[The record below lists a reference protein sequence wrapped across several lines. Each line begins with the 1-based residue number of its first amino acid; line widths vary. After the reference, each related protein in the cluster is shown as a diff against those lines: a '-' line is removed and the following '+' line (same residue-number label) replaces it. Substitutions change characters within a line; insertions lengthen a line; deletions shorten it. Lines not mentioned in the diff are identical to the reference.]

1 MTKIITSIDR
11 GLTRIVGLDNTI
23 LHAFV
28 RCLIVAVVCCVL
40 TVGCVWAYQ
49 WATTERT
56 RHPVEQP
63 VIAAVVADESVSDA
77 KAVYLAA
84 REAAE
89 AAREAAEAAEAKAA
103 EAGTTEKLEA
113 LKVWLAAEAAE
124 VEAKEAEDAWLAE
137 KEGEWEWVVVVAQ
150 VMILLVMIGLY
161 FLPTLVAMCGKR
173 KQVIAIFVLNF
184 LLGWTGIWWVGALV
198 WAFVED

>member
-1 MTKIITSIDR
+1 VTKIITSIDR
-11 GLTRIVGLDNTI
+11 GLTRMVGLDNTI

-40 TVGCVWAYQ
+40 AVGCLWAYQ

-56 RHPVEQP
+56 RQPVEQP
-63 VIAAVVADESVSDA
+63 AVAAVVADESVSDA
-77 KAVYLAA
+77 TAADAKAAYLAA
-84 REAAE
+84 RADADAAW
-89 AAREAAEAAEAKAA
+89 EAAEAAEAR
-103 EAGTTEKLEA
+103 EAGTTENLEA
-113 LKVWLAAEAAE
+113 LMAWSAAELKAA
-124 VEAKEAEDAWLAE
+124 EAKEAWEAEEAVAWAPVQAV
-137 KEGEWEWVVVVAQ
+137 G
-150 VMILLVMIGLY
+150 LLVVIGLY
-161 FLPTLVAMCGKR
+161 FLPTLVAMCGKK

>member
-11 GLTRIVGLDNTI
+11 GLAMMVGRDNTI
-23 LHAFV
+23 LHVFV
-28 RCLIVAVVCCVL
+28 RCLIVTVVCCVL

-89 AAREAAEAAEAKAA
+89 AAEAK
-103 EAGTTEKLEA
+103 AGTTEK
-113 LKVWLAAEAAE
+113 
-124 VEAKEAEDAWLAE
+124 
-137 KEGEWEWVVVVAQ
+137 EGEWVVVVAQ

-184 LLGWTGIWWVGALV
+184 LLGWTGIWWVEALV